1 MSDHLFE
8 ARSEKTYLQQLT
20 SIRGVACL
28 VVLVGH
34 VIQTIRYDPLPPS
47 PHRHWVRDLV
57 TYAFN
62 AQGAVLLFFVLSG
75 CVLSLS
81 LRRVVTFDWQ
91 TVAGFYVRRAL
102 RIYPLLWA
110 SVLLSIVVTTYVR
123 ASMDIGVYVD
133 WLARNLGSTLSPAH
147 VGLALVGAYTRYNG
161 PMWSLRVEL
170 IFSILFPGILLL
182 MRARRLRGWAL
193 AGLFAM
199 ALVPMP
205 SEIGLNF
212 GLAFALGALIPLMPR
227 IGWASSALIPV
238 AATLV
243 LMYDRLALGGHAVPE
258 QIYDVIETLAAF
270 VIVRDLYASGRS
282 FGVLTSRT
290 AVRVGEWS
298 YSIYLL
304 HLPILLLVFDL
315 MQQWMGL
322 PLLLAHPGWSQALLA
337 VLTIGVTVAVSSL
350 TYRWVELPLHNI
362 GRGLARRIEHPV
374 TPATGWRNDAAPRP
388 MPSARMEY
396 ERES

>member
-1 MSDHLFE
+1 MSDPLFE
-8 ARSEKTYLQQLT
+8 ARLEKSYLQQLT

-34 VIQTIRYDPLPPS
+34 VIQVIRYDPLPSS
-47 PHRHWVRDLV
+47 PHRHWIRDLV

-62 AQGAVLLFFVLSG
+62 AQAAVLLFFVLSG

-81 LRRVVTFDWQ
+81 LRRVITFDRQ
-91 TVAGFYVRRAL
+91 AIAGFYVKRAF
-102 RIYPLLWA
+102 RIYPLLWV
-110 SVLLSIVVTTYVR
+110 SVFFSVVITTYVR
-123 ASMDIGVYVD
+123 ASMDVGVYVD
-133 WLARNLGSTLSPAH
+133 WLARNLGSTISLSH

-193 AGLFAM
+193 AALFAL

-243 LMYDRLALGGHAVPE
+243 LMYDRLALGGHAMPE
-258 QIYDVIETLAAF
+258 QVYDVIETLAAF

-282 FGVLTSRT
+282 FGVLTNRT
-290 AVRVGEWS
+290 VVWVGELS

-304 HLPILLLVFDL
+304 HLPILLVVFDL
-315 MQQWMGL
+315 MQRWMGL
-322 PLLLAHPGWSQALLA
+322 RPLLAHPGWSQSVLA
-337 VLTIGVTVAVSSL
+337 VLTVGVTVAVSSL
-350 TYRWVELPLHNI
+350 TYKIVELPLHNI
-362 GRGLARRIEHPV
+362 GRRLARRIEPSAAPV
-374 TPATGWRNDAAPRP
+374 VAWRNDAARRTTPATG
-388 MPSARMEY
+388 M